1 MLQIVRDNFKALS
14 ERQTAEQIIELDL
27 IRVPAL
33 DHDGPQITLE
43 ACFVMPVQ
51 HHLYNQFC
59 TDLIS

>member
-33 DHDGPQITLE
+33 DHDGPQITL
-43 ACFVMPVQ
+43 AA
-51 HHLYNQFC
+51 
-59 TDLIS
+59 